1 MSVELEARVRRANL
15 ISRDRHLERL
25 YDDLSRRL
33 LRDIYSK
40 KEGRMT
46 ETTDRPEPKTVEEV
60 PREKEAFRPAPAPR
74 QRRNPAFVPAIVTA
88 VIAIG
93 VIVAVVV
100 RQPALVADTPVEIAE
115 QFMAALNDHDAA
127 AVRSLLADEDAMI
140 AEAAPGVPG
149 IEIEQQIEQEEVL
162 GWTYD
167 VETCVDR
174 TLEGE
179 STQSVVTCTYSITDD
194 ITRAIG
200 NEPYEGSRYEF
211 VVVDGK
217 IVSAEN
223 TEEDEQYHDE
233 SFRVFGGWLDAN
245 HPNPNGIAYEYF
257 DEENL
262 AKLEQY
268 VPEFLA
274 AMEET
279 G

>member
-15 ISRDRHLERL
+15 ITRDRHLERL
-25 YDDLSRRL
+25 YDDDLSHRL

-40 KEGRMT
+40 KEGRMS
-46 ETTDRPEPKTVEEV
+46 ETTDRPEPTTVEDVSPDE
-60 PREKEAFRPAPAPR
+60 EAFRPAPAPR
-74 QRRNPAFVPAIVTA
+74 QRRNPALVPAIVTA

-93 VIVAVVV
+93 VVVALVA

-127 AVRSLLADEDAMI
+127 AVRSLLADEDGMI
-140 AEAAPGVPG
+140 AEAVPGVAG

-162 GWTYD
+162 GWTYQI
-167 VETCVDR
+167 EACVDQ
-174 TLEGE
+174 TPENE

-217 IVSAEN
+217 IVSA
-223 TEEDEQYHDE
+223 
-233 SFRVFGGWLDAN
+233 
-245 HPNPNGIAYEYF
+245 
-257 DEENL
+257 
-262 AKLEQY
+262 
-268 VPEFLA
+268 
-274 AMEET
+274 
-279 G
+279 